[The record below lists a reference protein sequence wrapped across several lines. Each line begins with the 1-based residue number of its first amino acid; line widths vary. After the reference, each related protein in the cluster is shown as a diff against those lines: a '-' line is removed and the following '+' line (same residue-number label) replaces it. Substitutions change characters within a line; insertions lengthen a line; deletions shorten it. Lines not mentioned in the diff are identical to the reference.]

1 MTPAPF
7 DPNAAL
13 RDFNQY
19 FATLRKQHGDAGLR
33 AMGFSPSDLAR
44 MQADLRKLQMD
55 PNSTPE
61 QHRQAYQQARD
72 ALAQRITTPA
82 AAPQSVGQPI
92 REVRPTLP
100 VPEIQL
106 PMPSMPVAPPMPS
119 MPVAPPLPVSK
130 HVDPEGPLPPEDIVV
145 KGRPYMPP
153 LPPADIVVERRPPDM
168 LPVSNYIAQMNAPVA
183 APGGSTNFN
192 EATGVYTKPG
202 NPLTD
207 VLKNAG
213 QVVGGAPSGGMGML
227 GSMTPAAPAPTP
239 TFDRNAAL
247 QQLNKSFANL
257 RNTYGVDALRGA
269 GFAPSNLSALQA
281 DLRKLQLDNS
291 STQEQHTAAL
301 QNALNTMNSYTNN
314 LKPITPSQTGMA
326 LPMAPAPQP
335 MAPPPLIKL
344 PLQQPN
350 QGSFVD
356 TMPKINMPQDPTY
369 RFMQTP
375 QPMPAP
381 TPAPVQGMAL
391 GGLMAKYRGGMC

>member
-1 MTPAPF
+1 MSSPLPPVPGETPEQRQARLNAAYAVQARIDKERRDEEARRAVPVAVPQAATKSANPF

-19 FATLRKQHGDAGLR
+19 FGTLRKQHGDAGLR

-44 MQADLRKLQMD
+44 MQADLRKLQLD

-72 ALAQRITTPA
+72 TLAQRLTMPIPQPMAEPAPPFYAEYLSSLNNRPVTPPPTEVVVAPTQTT
-82 AAPQSVGQPI
+82 QP
-92 REVRPTLP
+92 LP
-100 VPEIQL
+100 PVMMQ
-106 PMPSMPVAPPMPS
+106 PVAPQPDI
-119 MPVAPPLPVSK
+119 SK
-130 HVDPEGPLPPEDIVV
+130 
-145 KGRPYMPP
+145 
-153 LPPADIVVERRPPDM
+153 
-168 LPVSNYIAQMNAPVA
+168 YIAEMNAPVV

-202 NPLTD
+202 DPLMD
-207 VLKNAG
+207 ALKNAG
-213 QVVGGAPSGGMGML
+213 QVAGGAPSGGMGML
-227 GSMTPAAPAPTP
+227 GSMAPAVPAPTP

-247 QQLNKSFANL
+247 QQLNQSFANL

-301 QNALNTMNSYTNN
+301 QNALNTMNSFTNN

-326 LPMAPAPQP
+326 LPMTQPQTGMALPMAQPQTGMALPMTPAPQP
-335 MAPPPLIKL
+335 TPPP
-344 PLQQPN
+344 PN
-350 QGSFVD
+350 
-356 TMPKINMPQDPTY
+356 
-369 RFMQTP
+369 
-375 QPMPAP
+375 
-381 TPAPVQGMAL
+381 VQGM
-391 GGLMAKYRGGMC
+391 YRGGFAVKR

>member
-13 RDFNQY
+13 RQFDQY
-19 FATLRKQHGDAGLR
+19 FNTLRKQHGDAGLR
-33 AMGFSPSDLAR
+33 AMGFTPRDLAAL
-44 MQADLRKLQMD
+44 QATLRKLQMD

-61 QHRQAYQQARD
+61 QHQQAYQQARD
-72 ALAQRITTPA
+72 TLAQRITTPQ
-82 AAPQSVGQPI
+82 PTMQTVGQPI

-100 VPEIQL
+100 APEIQL
-106 PMPSMPVAPPMPS
+106 PMPSMPVAPPL
-119 MPVAPPLPVSK
+119 PVPEIPLRSPPVSK
-130 HVDPEGPLPPEDIVV
+130 HVDPEEPLPPEDIVV
-145 KGRPYMPP
+145 KGQPYMPP

-202 NPLTD
+202 NLLTD
-207 VLKNAG
+207 VLKNVG

-227 GSMTPAAPAPTP
+227 GSMAPAVPAPTP

-247 QQLNKSFANL
+247 QQLNQSFANL

-301 QNALNTMNSYTNN
+301 QNALNTMNSFTNN
-314 LKPITPSQTGMA
+314 LKPITSPQMA
-326 LPMAPAPQP
+326 AP
-335 MAPPPLIKL
+335 
-344 PLQQPN
+344 
-350 QGSFVD
+350 
-356 TMPKINMPQDPTY
+356 T
-369 RFMQTP
+369 
-375 QPMPAP
+375 PMPAP
-381 TPAPVQGMAL
+381 TGAALPQEIVVTGAPRPQPEPMPVPAPPPAVPGM
-391 GGLMAKYRGGMC
+391 YRGGFAVKR